1 MSASAHLNFSTL
13 GLAYS
18 IETMEYAMN
27 TDLKNFVVAYLR
39 VVVMALVPM
48 VLTAFLSI
56 PYSLGGNP
64 GDPYARAQ
72 SSDQHMT

>member
-1 MSASAHLNFSTL
+1 
-13 GLAYS
+13 
-18 IETMEYAMN
+18 MN

-64 GDPYARAQ
+64 GDIYAREQ
-72 SSDQHMT
+72 TSDQHMT